1 LTCIVS
7 PSERLFQA
15 FNTDEALLSLVSAVV
30 EVVQGSHK
38 TCIHWS
44 LVKSEASMNSW
55 LSVVPTAGM
64 PFELLVKIVIAFSVS
79 LLGTTATIVDVVD
92 GALFSLLGADPNS

>member
-1 LTCIVS
+1 
-7 PSERLFQA
+7 
-15 FNTDEALLSLVSAVV
+15 
-30 EVVQGSHK
+30 
-38 TCIHWS
+38 
-44 LVKSEASMNSW
+44 MNSW